1 METLTLNDGTVLL
14 NSNVYP
20 DELRLYVYVRN
31 NSNMQ
36 EVFNLLI
43 DPEKT
48 VSIIMNADNVEKA
61 FNGFTKLVTI
71 TDEGNGTI
79 TAVLKKHLEG

>member
-14 NSNVYP
+14 NSSVYQ
-20 DELRLYVYVRN
+20 DELRLYIYVRD

-43 DPEKT
+43 VPEKT
-48 VSIIMNADNVEKA
+48 AIFSSFKKIKIYCKNACKN
-61 FNGFTKLVTI
+61 
-71 TDEGNGTI
+71 
-79 TAVLKKHLEG
+79 

>member
-14 NSNVYP
+14 NSSVYQ

-43 DPEKT
+43 VPEKT
-48 VSIIMNADNVEKA
+48 VRIIMNADSVEKA

-79 TAVLKKHLEG
+79 TAVLKKHLEE

>member
-14 NSNVYP
+14 NSSVYQ

-43 DPEKT
+43 VPEKT
-48 VSIIMNADNVEKA
+48 VRIIMNADNVEKA

>member
-14 NSNVYP
+14 NSSVYQ
-20 DELRLYVYVRN
+20 DELRLYVYVRD

-43 DPEKT
+43 VPEKT
-48 VSIIMNADNVEKA
+48 VRIIMNADNVEKD
-61 FNGFTKLVTI
+61 FN
-71 TDEGNGTI
+71 
-79 TAVLKKHLEG
+79 

>member
-14 NSNVYP
+14 NSSVYQ

-43 DPEKT
+43 VPEKT
-48 VSIIMNADNVEKA
+48 VRIITNADNVEKA